1 MSWLRSLEAVDSIRQ
16 YRCFADDIKN
26 DMLSRS
32 LQAIAN
38 GVAPEKV
45 LAELSNKLT
54 NKLIHAPTRAMQQAA
69 HNGEPE
75 KLSVIRETLGLDS
88 IKD

>member
-1 MSWLRSLEAVDSIRQ
+1 MPSISRS
-16 YRCFADDIKN
+16 IKGVTN
-26 DMLSRS
+26 FLSRS